1 MIEIL
6 PIKLLTDEDSP
17 IFGSLNTSLAKL
29 SRVEFPVA
37 NGIVITPPTLKLK
50 TALELHDF
58 GTKEVYK
65 ESWTLMEKGIS
76 NIPIPENLVRE
87 TQERKLFYIGEEI
100 KSVKIL
106 WLKLLQTW
114 LTEIKNRLWNSG
126 FDPKITQDLEP
137 QIVIFIKRLEASGTA
152 FFDPISDDSVITVK
166 KGKPHPNDMRKLDEL
181 VRLANRKLF
190 IPHEYEWI
198 VDNGVKLTRVF
209 PYTPFTVIANEM
221 KQSRMEY
228 NPTQIASSPAPESVQ
243 GLRNDRTGVVK
254 VFLDLSQGL
263 VVEKEV
269 DGVYIS
275 SEKIFDLNKPR
286 ESLEDLILRV
296 VDAANTFPHSPIL
309 FKLADKSEGMGQIR
323 GTLRL
328 LHQDN
333 LREPILDA
341 LDFIRY
347 KKVLSNVH
355 IVIPFIRGIHEFL
368 QIKKELSSKK
378 LVRKNSLQIWMEAAI
393 PENILNLEN
402 YLEVG
407 LDGVVLNLDELVSHL
422 NGFDLNHEELITYK
436 NDVEGLMKFLED
448 GIRLLLKA
456 KIPFIA
462 YGSLT
467 HNPHVLEYLVEK
479 GVYGIVVERYEA
491 HSAKDLLHQTERRII
506 LRKNL

>member
-6 PIKLLTDEDSP
+6 PIKLLADEDSP
-17 IFGSLNTSLAKL
+17 IFGSLNISLAKL
-29 SRVEFPVA
+29 SRAEFPVAKSNLAVA

-58 GTKEVYK
+58 KTKEIYE
-65 ESWTLMEKGIS
+65 ESWTLTEKEIS

-87 TQERKLFYIGEEI
+87 TQKRKLFYSGEEI
-100 KSVKIL
+100 KSAKIL

-114 LTEIKNRLWNSG
+114 LTEIKNRLWNEG
-126 FDPKITQDLEP
+126 FYPKITQDLEP
-137 QIVIFIKRLEASGTA
+137 QLVIFIKKIEALGTA
-152 FFDPISDDSVITVK
+152 FFDPIQDDTVIAVK
-166 KGKPHPNDMRKLDEL
+166 KGKLHPNDYKKLDEF
-181 VRLANRKLF
+181 VKDANKRLF

-198 VDNGVKLTRVF
+198 LDHGIKLTKVK
-209 PYTPFTVIANEM
+209 PFTPQFQTTNPKNPDMSTYPIPGMGEM
-221 KQSRMEY
+221 GEKKTTR
-228 NPTQIASSPAPESVQ
+228 SS
-243 GLRNDRTGVVK
+243 VK
-254 VFLDLSQGL
+254 VFLDLSAGSIA
-263 VVEKEV
+263 ETET

-296 VDAANTFPHSPIL
+296 VDTANAFPHSPIL
-309 FKLADKSEGMGQIR
+309 FKLADKSEGMGQVR

-347 KKVLSNVH
+347 KKLLSNVH

-378 LVRKNSLQIWMEAAI
+378 LVRKNSLQIWMEAAV

-436 NDVEGLMKFLED
+436 NEVEGLMKFLED
-448 GIRLLLKA
+448 GIRILHKA

-467 HNPHVLEYLVEK
+467 HNPHVLEYLMEK
-479 GVYGIVVERYEA
+479 GVYGVVVERYEA
-491 HSAKDLLHQTERRII
+491 DGATEMLKETEKKVLLKKST
-506 LRKNL
+506 